1 MQEGSSDDS
10 PDPSCGLTAVAIAFN
25 WEKEPGMP
33 AIVEEEAATATAAE
47 EQPLTPPPG
56 YRQARSCATEPGQ
69 LAFSGFE
76 PEENVRKKT
85 GGAQLLAEKMRKKLV
100 KKMRRKSSH
109 STAAANCFSLDAFR
123 GRLYLSDD
131 SEERSGSPPVSIA
144 ALDEQQPDTPC
155 SSNSSLGSSSSA
167 SVSSASPS
175 STSKATRMRHSSRSA
190 AAPSPSPPQQPSSQL
205 MANLLLSLSPL
216 QDHDDDVTEDGDA
229 ASEDGDKLSGPRES
243 AWHQPEEEEEDDED
257 DDDSGYRDR
266 LRQEWQLVLRYAGP
280 QPRAR
285 SSSSSL
291 LSSISRQAS
300 KFSLTQYRL
309 SSSRSV
315 WEQQPP
321 RSSLCISRAE
331 TR

>member
-10 PDPSCGLTAVAIAFN
+10 PDPSCGWTAVAIAFN

-33 AIVEEEAATATAAE
+33 AIVEEEAATATPAE

-56 YRQARSCATEPGQ
+56 YRQAGSCVTEPGH

-76 PEENVRKKT
+76 PEEIARKKT
-85 GGAQLLAEKMRKKLV
+85 GGAQLLAEKIRKKLV
-100 KKMRRKSSH
+100 KKMRRNSSH

-190 AAPSPSPPQQPSSQL
+190 AAASPSPPQQPSSQL

-216 QDHDDDVTEDGDA
+216 QDHDDDVTEDSDA

-243 AWHQPEEEEEDDED
+243 AWHQPEEEEDDEN

>member
-10 PDPSCGLTAVAIAFN
+10 PDLSCGLTAVAIAFN

-33 AIVEEEAATATAAE
+33 AIVEEEAAAATAAE

-56 YRQARSCATEPGQ
+56 YRQARSCVTKPGQ

-76 PEENVRKKT
+76 PEENARKKT
-85 GGAQLLAEKMRKKLV
+85 GGAQLLAEKIRKKLV

-167 SVSSASPS
+167 SVSS
-175 STSKATRMRHSSRSA
+175 
-190 AAPSPSPPQQPSSQL
+190 
-205 MANLLLSLSPL
+205 
-216 QDHDDDVTEDGDA
+216 
-229 ASEDGDKLSGPRES
+229 
-243 AWHQPEEEEEDDED
+243 
-257 DDDSGYRDR
+257 
-266 LRQEWQLVLRYAGP
+266 
-280 QPRAR
+280 
-285 SSSSSL
+285 
-291 LSSISRQAS
+291 IS
-300 KFSLTQYRL
+300 FFYF
-309 SSSRSV
+309 
-315 WEQQPP
+315 
-321 RSSLCISRAE
+321 
-331 TR
+331 

>member
-10 PDPSCGLTAVAIAFN
+10 PDPSCGWTAVAIAFN

-56 YRQARSCATEPGQ
+56 YRQAGSCVTEPGY

-76 PEENVRKKT
+76 PEEIARKKT
-85 GGAQLLAEKMRKKLV
+85 GGAQLLAEKIRKKLV
-100 KKMRRKSSH
+100 KKMRRNSSH

-144 ALDEQQPDTPC
+144 ALDEQHPDTPC

-167 SVSSASPS
+167 SVSSTSPS

-216 QDHDDDVTEDGDA
+216 QDHDDDIT
-229 ASEDGDKLSGPRES
+229 EDGDKLSGPRES
-243 AWHQPEEEEEDDED
+243 AWHQPEEEEDDEN

-266 LRQEWQLVLRYAGP
+266 LRREWQLVLRYAGP

-285 SSSSSL
+285 SSSSL
-291 LSSISRQAS
+291 LSSITRQAS